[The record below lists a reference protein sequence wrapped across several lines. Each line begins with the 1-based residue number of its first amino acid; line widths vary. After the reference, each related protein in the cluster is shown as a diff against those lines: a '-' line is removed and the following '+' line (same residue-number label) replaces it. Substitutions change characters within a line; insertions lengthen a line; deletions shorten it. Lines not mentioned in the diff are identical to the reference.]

1 MKHLIIIVLLIF
13 CTKSVSAQIFETGV
27 FLGGS
32 NLISDVG
39 DDQHINPN
47 RLAIGGII
55 KWNRSPRYSYR
66 ASFIYSRV
74 SANDVDSDIR
84 QRRQRGFAFKNTIK
98 EASAG
103 MEFNFFEFDLHTYG
117 FTHTPYVY
125 SGLSFFQYGTRDGDD
140 EDFAIPL
147 VAGYKVKLNERFI
160 LAAELG
166 FRWTFT
172 DNIDLSNP
180 NDNDTFDGENF
191 GNVKSNDWFV
201 FTGFTLTYTFGKRPC
216 YCRE

>member
-1 MKHLIIIVLLIF
+1 MKHLIITILMLA
-13 CTKSVSAQIFETGV
+13 TGMVSKAQIYEVGA

-39 DDQHINPN
+39 SDNYIDPN
-47 RLAIGGII
+47 RLAVGVLV

-66 ASFIYSRV
+66 GSFMYSRV
-74 SANDVDSDIR
+74 AANDKDSDNSR
-84 QRRQRGFAFKNTIK
+84 RRQRGFAFKNTIK
-98 EASAG
+98 EASVG
-103 MEFNFFEFDLHTYG
+103 MEFNFFEFDLHEYG

-125 SGLSFFQYGTRDGDD
+125 LGLSFFQYGTRDGDD

-147 VAGYKVKLNERFI
+147 TVGYKVKLNERLI
-160 LAAELG
+160 LGAEIG
-166 FRWTFT
+166 ARTTFT

-180 NDNDTFDGENF
+180 NDSDTFDGENF
-191 GNVKSNDWFV
+191 GNINSNDWFV
-201 FTGFTLTYTFGKRPC
+201 FSGFTLTYTFGKRPC